1 MRLPA
6 SGKITQGFHAG
17 HLAVDIATG
26 YRKPIVA
33 PEAGVITY
41 VGQMG
46 KPGTT
51 LDAGT
56 VVQIGYQDKRLH
68 RLCHLDSVANGIRVG
83 VTVKE
88 GQTVGY
94 EGYTGYTQ
102 PDNVVQGSHL
112 HWVMYVNNTRVDGR
126 KYVTGVNPP
135 TGGDTMFQSDAEIK
149 EAYQNGLNRTPSAA
163 EIAEWRGKSKQQF
176 FKVMRA
182 EVQAVHKSLAEQKA
196 KVVSLTKQ
204 VEDLKK
210 QVAAGGTGGQFVPV
224 GELYIKKG

>member
-135 TGGDTMFQSDAEIK
+135 TGGDTMFQNTNEVQEAYLLLRGKKGTDAEAK
-149 EAYQNGLNRTPSAA
+149 SWVGQ
-163 EIAEWRGKSKQQF
+163 SKQRF
-176 FKVMRA
+176 FQVGRA
-182 EVQAVHKSLAEQKA
+182 EADKVRKANAEKIS
-196 KVVSLTKQ
+196 SLTKQ
-204 VEDLKK
+204 VEELKK